1 MVMVDIDLG
10 HYWLKDYPV
19 PNYHCIWNTFVFH
32 TFLFV
37 NNDQWMSMLIIWFH
51 RFMIIHIT
59 ACPASITHSLSTC
72 SLTGNICFTEGHC
85 LYSVQCTAVYS
96 AVVASCTTLLLWLLC
111 NSSLD
116 REYEAPGHLC
126 ADHLWLMANIQYT
139 VHITLYSPSQNL
151 FPLYFPT

>member
-1 MVMVDIDLG
+1 MGKTQLIYHSIFWGNTQMLDELPLVEYLVPDVSILTMKDPLMVDLDLG

-37 NNDQWMSMLIIWFH
+37 NNDQWFH
-51 RFMIIHIT
+51 RFMIIDIT
-59 ACPASITHSLSTC
+59 GCPASITHSLSTC

-116 REYEAPGHLC
+116 REYEAPGHL
-126 ADHLWLMANIQYT
+126 
-139 VHITLYSPSQNL
+139 
-151 FPLYFPT
+151 